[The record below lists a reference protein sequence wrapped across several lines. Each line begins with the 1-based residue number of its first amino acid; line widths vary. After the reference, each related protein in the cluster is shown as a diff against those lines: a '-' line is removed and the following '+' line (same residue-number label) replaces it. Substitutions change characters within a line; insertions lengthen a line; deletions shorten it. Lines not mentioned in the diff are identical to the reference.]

1 VPADRRDQGILAVEP
16 TNRKPAAPSNR
27 SRFAFRASPRPRNI
41 RPFRASMLGRLVG
54 VGHFYETHL
63 ALGCAFVCR
72 PAPRLDTAHASEDN
86 TDPFCWINHAEAR
99 AA

>member
-1 VPADRRDQGILAVEP
+1 
-16 TNRKPAAPSNR
+16 
-27 SRFAFRASPRPRNI
+27 
-41 RPFRASMLGRLVG
+41 MLGRLVG

-72 PAPRLDTAHASEDN
+72 PAPRLDTFHASEDN